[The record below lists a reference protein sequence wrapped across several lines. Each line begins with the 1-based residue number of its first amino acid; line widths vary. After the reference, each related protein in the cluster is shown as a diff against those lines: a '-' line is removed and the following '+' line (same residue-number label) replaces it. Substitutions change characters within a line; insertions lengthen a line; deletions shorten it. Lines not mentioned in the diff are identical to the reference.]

1 LPRFA
6 RNEPSVI
13 ANVVWQSMNPLFST
27 MDRRAS
33 LAMTENP
40 LDRRASLAM
49 TENPLDCRASL
60 AMTNIFVI
68 MLAKLPDAW
77 HPVSDALGYC
87 RIGGVK
93 GFKGQKIGVSN
104 FELAKLAEGKHL
116 AAHHGKLLL

>member
-1 LPRFA
+1 MCGSGPELEA

-27 MDRRAS
+27 MDC
-33 LAMTENP
+33 
-40 LDRRASLAM
+40 RASLAM

-77 HPVSDALGYC
+77 HPVSYALGDGGK
-87 RIGGVK
+87 GGVK
-93 GFKGQKIGVSN
+93 GFTGLKVGVRN
-104 FELAKLAEGKHL
+104 FELAILTEGKHL